1 MSLDCLALLQLKVP
15 NYQMKKLP
23 IIIAIFTT
31 LLVITS
37 FSEPVYAQCGGLSFP
52 GSTVVFGPVSD
63 CTKRFDTPA
72 GILSIFLPSVLGIL
86 GFITV
91 IMIVIS
97 GIQFISSSGNP
108 EAAGAARGRLTYAII
123 GFIIIVLAY
132 AILQIVNRLF
142 LNTSLTS

>member
-1 MSLDCLALLQLKVP
+1 
-15 NYQMKKLP
+15 MKAYTKLTL
-23 IIIAIFTT
+23 IIII
-31 LLVITS
+31 S
-37 FSEPVYAQCGGLSFP
+37 FFILTAKVSSVYAQCGFITLPGGTTVYGQVFP
-52 GSTVVFGPVSD
+52 NGCV
-63 CTKRFDTPA
+63 DTPGGVINA
-72 GILSIFLPSVLGIL
+72 FLPAVLGIL

-123 GFIIIVLAY
+123 GFIIIVLSY

-142 LNTSLTS
+142 LGPTGLT